1 MQNAQGESTKGNL
14 FTRDDTFFGV
24 CQGLGED
31 LGINPLYLR
40 LAFPLLL
47 FLYPMQAVVGYAA
60 AGLLV
65 LTVRMIVREPRAPK
79 PVQAEAAEPAVQEE
93 QAPEAMPLA
102 A

>member
-1 MQNAQGESTKGNL
+1 MQNSNGNL

-40 LAFPLLL
+40 LAFPLVL
-47 FLYPMQAVVGYAA
+47 FLYPMQAIVGYAA
-60 AGLLV
+60 AGVLV
-65 LTVRMIVREPRAPK
+65 LAVRLIVREPRAPK
-79 PVQAEAAEPAVQEE
+79 PVETEVVTAPEQEE
-93 QAPEAMPLA
+93 APEALPLA